1 MTIKNML
8 SRLIIIMLTA
18 LLLSCANNGKQSTTD
33 NAKVQ
38 RGLQRVV
45 QQLPIQ
51 SKQRTALVIGN
62 ADYSGASYLENPEN
76 DANDLAEKL
85 KKLNFKLIN
94 DSALLNANKHEIKR
108 AVREFKQQLK
118 HGGLGLFFYAGH
130 GMQINGT
137 NYLIPLGAKFQSKA
151 DVENDAVKLNWIL
164 AELEEAKNPIN
175 FILLDACRDNPF
187 KSFRG
192 GSKGLAES
200 RALVGSLISFATSPG
215 SVASDGVGQRNS
227 PYTAGLLQA
236 LDQKGLE
243 VLSLFKS
250 VRRSVKKSTQNQKV
264 TWESHS
270 LTDDIYFNGLPVNK
284 AAEQQAVLEQ
294 LKQIRAQQ
302 KQTEQQLARALKQQE
317 LATNNQ

>member
-1 MTIKNML
+1 
-8 SRLIIIMLTA
+8 
-18 LLLSCANNGKQSTTD
+18 
-33 NAKVQ
+33 
-38 RGLQRVV
+38 
-45 QQLPIQ
+45 
-51 SKQRTALVIGN
+51 
-62 ADYSGASYLENPEN
+62 
-76 DANDLAEKL
+76 
-85 KKLNFKLIN
+85 
-94 DSALLNANKHEIKR
+94 
-108 AVREFKQQLK
+108 
-118 HGGLGLFFYAGH
+118 
-130 GMQINGT
+130 
-137 NYLIPLGAKFQSKA
+137 
-151 DVENDAVKLNWIL
+151 
-164 AELEEAKNPIN
+164 
-175 FILLDACRDNPF
+175 LDACRDNPF

-200 RALVGSLISFATSPG
+200 RAPVGSLISFATSPG